1 MNVWNN
7 HIIAAAFADS
17 SFNTVRDVVSA
28 IDEFDDAPISILI
41 EDGKRLN
48 FYEPDEL
55 DFINEGTLDRKIK
68 IHGAESGESGVV
80 ITITLKRSR

>member
-1 MNVWNN
+1 MEVYNN

-28 IDEFDDAPISILI
+28 IDEFDNAPISILI

-55 DFINEGTLDRKIK
+55 DFINEATLDRKIK
-68 IHGAESGESGVV
+68 NHGAKSGESGVV